1 MIGQDVKRAAAL
13 LKEGALVAIPT
24 ETVYGLAANALNA
37 AAVAQ
42 IFEAKE
48 RPAYDPLIIHTDSI
62 EKIQHLV
69 EEIPD
74 ALKKLLEVFSPGP
87 LTFLLRKKP
96 NGISDQVTAGLPTVA
111 VRIPAHPIT
120 QELLSLLDF
129 PVAAPSANPF
139 GYISPTRAKH
149 VEDQLGQKVPYI
161 LDGGNCDFGL
171 ESTIVGLTEDGQIR
185 VFRKG
190 GISIEDIEGIVGPVL
205 VNDVSAS
212 NPKAPGML
220 KSHYAPKT
228 PIYVGQTSKVISGL
242 AGKKIAYIGFNMLNF
257 ELPVEDQYLLSMG
270 FDLKEAASNL
280 FAVMRQLDQSKK
292 YDAIV
297 ADWFPDQGIGKAIND
312 RLRRASSEFQ

>member
-24 ETVYGLAANALNA
+24 ETVYGLAANALND

-42 IFEAKE
+42 IFEVKD
-48 RPAYDPLIIHTDSI
+48 RPAYDPLIIHTDRI

-69 EEIPD
+69 EEIP
-74 ALKKLLEVFSPGP
+74 APLKKLLDAFSPGP
-87 LTFLLRKKP
+87 LTFLLRKKAD
-96 NGISDQVTAGLPTVA
+96 GISDQVTAGLPTVA
-111 VRIPAHPIT
+111 IRVPAHPIT

-149 VEDQLGQKVPYI
+149 VADQLGEKVPYI

-171 ESTIVGLTEDGQIR
+171 ESTIVGLAEDGQVR

-190 GISIEDIEGIVGPVL
+190 GISIEDIEEIVGPVL

-228 PIYVGQTSKVISGL
+228 PIYVGQTSKVISNL
-242 AGKKIAYIGFNMLNF
+242 SGKKIAYIGFNMLNF

>member
-1 MIGQDVKRAAAL
+1 MIGQDVKRAAGL

-24 ETVYGLAANALNA
+24 ETVYGLAANALND

-42 IFEAKE
+42 IFEAKD
-48 RPAYDPLIIHTDSI
+48 RPAYDPLIIHTDRI

-69 EEIPD
+69 EEIP
-74 ALKKLLEVFSPGP
+74 APLKKLLDAFSPGP
-87 LTFLLRKKP
+87 LTFLLRKKAD
-96 NGISDQVTAGLPTVA
+96 GISDQVTAGLPTVA

-149 VEDQLGQKVPYI
+149 VDDQLGEKVPYI

-171 ESTIVGLTEDGQIR
+171 ESTIVGLAEDGQVR

-190 GISIEDIEGIVGPVL
+190 GISIEDIEEIVGPVL

-228 PIYVGQTSKVISGL
+228 PIYVGQTSMVISNL
-242 AGKKIAYIGFNMLNF
+242 SGKKIAYIGFNMLNF

>member
-1 MIGQDVKRAAAL
+1 MIGQDVKRAAGL

-24 ETVYGLAANALNA
+24 ETVYGLAANALND

-42 IFEAKE
+42 IFEAKD
-48 RPAYDPLIIHTDSI
+48 RPAYDPLIIHTDRI

-69 EEIPD
+69 EEIP
-74 ALKKLLEVFSPGP
+74 APLKKLLDAFSPGP
-87 LTFLLRKKP
+87 LTFLLRKKAD
-96 NGISDQVTAGLPTVA
+96 GISDQVTAGLPTVA

-149 VEDQLGQKVPYI
+149 VDDQLGEKVPYI

-171 ESTIVGLTEDGQIR
+171 ESTIVGLAEDGQVR

-190 GISIEDIEGIVGPVL
+190 GISIEDIEEIVGPVL

-228 PIYVGQTSKVISGL
+228 PIYVGQTSKVISNL
-242 AGKKIAYIGFNMLNF
+242 SGKKIAYIGFNMLNF

>member
-1 MIGQDVKRAAAL
+1 MIGQDVKRAAVL

-24 ETVYGLAANALNA
+24 ETVYGLAANALND

-42 IFEAKE
+42 IFEAKD
-48 RPAYDPLIIHTDSI
+48 RPAYDPLIIHTDRI

-69 EEIPD
+69 EEIP
-74 ALKKLLEVFSPGP
+74 APLKKLLDAFSPGP
-87 LTFLLRKKP
+87 LTFLLRKKAD
-96 NGISDQVTAGLPTVA
+96 GISDQVTAGLPTVA

-120 QELLSLLDF
+120 QELLSLIDF

-139 GYISPTRAKH
+139 GYISPTRAQH
-149 VEDQLGQKVPYI
+149 VADQLGEQVPYI

-171 ESTIVGLTEDGQIR
+171 ESTIVGLADDGQVR

-228 PIYVGQTSKVISGL
+228 PIYVGQTSQVISNL
-242 AGKKIAYIGFNMLNF
+242 SGKKIAYIGFNMLNF

-270 FDLKEAASNL
+270 FDLREAASNL

>member
-205 VNDVSAS
+205 VNDVSTS

-228 PIYVGQTSKVISGL
+228 PIYVGQTSKVIAEL

-257 ELPVEDQYLLSMG
+257 ELPVEDQYLLSIG

-297 ADWFPDQGIGKAIND
+297 ADLFPDQGIGKAIND

>member
-1 MIGQDVKRAAAL
+1 M
-13 LKEGALVAIPT
+13 
-24 ETVYGLAANALNA
+24 
-37 AAVAQ
+37 
-42 IFEAKE
+42 
-48 RPAYDPLIIHTDSI
+48 
-62 EKIQHLV
+62 
-69 EEIPD
+69 
-74 ALKKLLEVFSPGP
+74 
-87 LTFLLRKKP
+87 
-96 NGISDQVTAGLPTVA
+96 
-111 VRIPAHPIT
+111 
-120 QELLSLLDF
+120 
-129 PVAAPSANPF
+129 
-139 GYISPTRAKH
+139 
-149 VEDQLGQKVPYI
+149 PYI

-171 ESTIVGLTEDGQIR
+171 ESTIVGLAEDGQVR

-190 GISIEDIEGIVGPVL
+190 GISIEDIEEIVGPVL

-228 PIYVGQTSKVISGL
+228 PIYVGQTSMVISNL
-242 AGKKIAYIGFNMLNF
+242 SGKKIAYIGFNMLNF

>member
-1 MIGQDVKRAAAL
+1 MIGQDVKRAAGL

-24 ETVYGLAANALNA
+24 ETVYGLAANALND

-42 IFEAKE
+42 IFEAKD
-48 RPAYDPLIIHTDSI
+48 RPAYDPLIIHTDRI

-69 EEIPD
+69 EEIP
-74 ALKKLLEVFSPGP
+74 APLKKLLDAFSPGP
-87 LTFLLRKKP
+87 LTFLLRKKAD
-96 NGISDQVTAGLPTVA
+96 GISDQVTAGLPTVA

-139 GYISPTRAKH
+139 GYISPTRAQH
-149 VEDQLGQKVPYI
+149 VADQLGEQVPYI

-171 ESTIVGLTEDGQIR
+171 ESTIVGLTDGQVR

-228 PIYVGQTSKVISGL
+228 PIYVGQTSKVISNL
-242 AGKKIAYIGFNMLNF
+242 SGKKIAYIGFNMLNF

>member
-24 ETVYGLAANALNA
+24 ETVYGLAANALND

-42 IFEAKE
+42 IFEVKD
-48 RPAYDPLIIHTDSI
+48 RPAYDPLIIHTDRI

-69 EEIPD
+69 EEIP
-74 ALKKLLEVFSPGP
+74 APLKKLLDAFSPGP
-87 LTFLLRKKP
+87 LTFLLRKKAD
-96 NGISDQVTAGLPTVA
+96 GISDQVTAGLPTVA
-111 VRIPAHPIT
+111 IRVPAHPIT

-149 VEDQLGQKVPYI
+149 VADQLGEKVPYI

-171 ESTIVGLTEDGQIR
+171 ESTIVGLAEDGQVR

-190 GISIEDIEGIVGPVL
+190 GISIEDIEEIVGPVL

-228 PIYVGQTSKVISGL
+228 PIYVGQTSKVISNL
-242 AGKKIAYIGFNMLNF
+242 SGKKIAYIGFNMLNF

-312 RLRRASSEFQ
+312 RLRRATSEFQ

>member
-24 ETVYGLAANALNA
+24 ETVYGLAANALND

-42 IFEAKE
+42 IFEAKD
-48 RPAYDPLIIHTDSI
+48 RPAYDPLIIHTDRI

-69 EEIPD
+69 EEIP
-74 ALKKLLEVFSPGP
+74 APLKKLLDAFSPGP
-87 LTFLLRKKP
+87 LTFLLRKKAD
-96 NGISDQVTAGLPTVA
+96 GISDQVTAGLPTVA

-149 VEDQLGQKVPYI
+149 VADQLGEKVPYI

-171 ESTIVGLTEDGQIR
+171 ESTIVGLAEDGQVR

-190 GISIEDIEGIVGPVL
+190 GISIEDIEEIVGPVL

-228 PIYVGQTSKVISGL
+228 PIYVGQTSKVISNL
-242 AGKKIAYIGFNMLNF
+242 SGKKIAYIGFNMLNF

>member
-1 MIGQDVKRAAAL
+1 MIGQDVKRAAVL

-24 ETVYGLAANALNA
+24 ETVYGLAANALND

-42 IFEAKE
+42 IFEAKD
-48 RPAYDPLIIHTDSI
+48 RPAYDPLIIHTDRI

-69 EEIPD
+69 EEIP
-74 ALKKLLEVFSPGP
+74 APLKKLLDAFSPGP
-87 LTFLLRKKP
+87 LTFLLRKKAD
-96 NGISDQVTAGLPTVA
+96 GISDQVTAGLPTVA

-139 GYISPTRAKH
+139 GYISPTRAQH
-149 VEDQLGQKVPYI
+149 VADQLGEQVPYI

-171 ESTIVGLTEDGQIR
+171 ESTIVGLADDGQVR

-228 PIYVGQTSKVISGL
+228 PIYVGQTSQVISNL
-242 AGKKIAYIGFNMLNF
+242 SGKKIAYIGFNMLNF

-270 FDLKEAASNL
+270 FDLREAASNL

>member
-24 ETVYGLAANALNA
+24 ETVYGLAANALND

-48 RPAYDPLIIHTDSI
+48 RPAYDPLIIHTDRI

-69 EEIPD
+69 EEIP
-74 ALKKLLEVFSPGP
+74 APLKKLLDAFSPGP
-87 LTFLLRKKP
+87 LTFLLRKKLD
-96 NGISDQVTAGLPTVA
+96 GISDQVTAGLPTVA
-111 VRIPAHPIT
+111 VRIPAHPVT

-149 VEDQLGQKVPYI
+149 VEDQLGEQVPYI

-171 ESTIVGLTEDGQIR
+171 ESTIVGLTEDGQVR

-190 GISIEDIEGIVGPVL
+190 GISIEDIEGVVGPVL

-228 PIYVGQTSKVISGL
+228 PIYVGQTSKVISNL
-242 AGKKIAYIGFNMLNF
+242 SGKKIAYIGFNMLNF

>member
-1 MIGQDVKRAAAL
+1 MIGQDVKRAAVL
-13 LKEGALVAIPT
+13 LKDGALVAIPT
-24 ETVYGLAANALNA
+24 ETVYGLAANALND

-48 RPAYDPLIIHTDSI
+48 RPAYDPLIIHTDRI

-69 EEIPD
+69 EEIP
-74 ALKKLLEVFSPGP
+74 APLKKLLDAFSPGP
-87 LTFLLRKKP
+87 LTFLLRKKAD
-96 NGISDQVTAGLPTVA
+96 GISDQVTAGLPTVA

-139 GYISPTRAKH
+139 GYISPTRAQH
-149 VEDQLGQKVPYI
+149 VADQLGEQVPYI

-171 ESTIVGLTEDGQIR
+171 ESTIVGLADDGQVR

-228 PIYVGQTSKVISGL
+228 PIYVGQTSQVISNL
-242 AGKKIAYIGFNMLNF
+242 SGKKIAYIGFNMLNF
-257 ELPVEDQYLLSMG
+257 ELPVEDQYFLSMG

>member
-257 ELPVEDQYLLSMG
+257 ELPVEDQYLLSIG